1 MRTRLLVFALLLFA
15 VVAGVL
21 TAGDKSM
28 SYIYK
33 RGDNSYTRLSGSI
46 DRIGAVAKRYG
57 SEFVWVRTNG
67 RSYVIRDAATLAAVR
82 NAFREVEAMEPS
94 LREVEKRLKPFEK
107 QMETIEQRVDA
118 FGDQLDDE
126 DLGESTRDAIEAK
139 LRDAEDAMRDVER
152 RMAGIEREME
162 RLEREVE
169 KREEVAEERFERLVK
184 RAIESGV
191 AEKAD

>member
-28 SYIYK
+28 SYVYK
-33 RGDNSYTRLSGSI
+33 RGDSSYTRLSGPISM
-46 DRIGAVAKRYG
+46 IGAVAKRYG
-57 SEFVWVRTNG
+57 REFVWVRTNG
-67 RSYVIRDAATLAAVR
+67 RSYVIRDAATLTAVR

-94 LREVEKRLKPFEK
+94 LREVEKRLQPFER
-107 QMETIEQRVDA
+107 QMETIEERVDA

-126 DLGESTRDAIEAK
+126 NLGDSTRDAIEAK
-139 LRDAEDAMRDVER
+139 LRDAENDLRDVER

-162 RLEREVE
+162 RLEKEVE
-169 KREEVAEERFERLVK
+169 KREEVAEERFERIVK
-184 RAIESGV
+184 RAIETGV
-191 AEKAD
+191 AERAD

>member
-1 MRTRLLVFALLLFA
+1 MRTRWLVFALLLFA
-15 VVAGVL
+15 VAAGVL

-33 RGDNSYTRLSGSI
+33 RGDSSYTRLSGSI
-46 DRIGAVAKRYG
+46 GKIGEVAKRYG
-57 SEFVWVRTNG
+57 GEFVWVRTNG
-67 RSYVIRDAATLAAVR
+67 RSFVIRDAATLSAVR
-82 NAFREVEAMEPS
+82 DAFREVEAMEPS
-94 LREVEKRLKPFEK
+94 LREVEERLNPFERE
-107 QMETIEQRVDA
+107 METIEERVDT

-126 DLGESTRDAIEAK
+126 HLGESARDAIEAK
-139 LRDAEDAMRDVER
+139 LRDAEDDMRDVER

-162 RLEREVE
+162 RLEKEVE
-169 KREEVAEERFERLVK
+169 KREEVAEERFERIVK

>member
-15 VVAGVL
+15 VAAGVL
-21 TAGDKSM
+21 TAGDRSM

-33 RGDNSYTRLSGSI
+33 RGDGLYTRMSGSI
-46 DRIGAVAKRYG
+46 DKIGAVAKRYG

-82 NAFREVEAMEPS
+82 DAFREVEAMEPS
-94 LREVEKRLKPFEK
+94 LREVENRLKPFEK
-107 QMETIEQRVDA
+107 QMDAIEERVDT

-126 DLGESTRDAIEAK
+126 HLGESRRDAIEAK
-139 LRDAEDAMRDVER
+139 LRDAEDDMRDVER

-162 RLEREVE
+162 RLEKEVE
-169 KREEVAEERFERLVK
+169 KREEVAEGRFERIVE

-191 AEKAD
+191 AAKAD

>member
-1 MRTRLLVFALLLFA
+1 MRTRLLVFALLLLA
-15 VVAGVL
+15 VTAGVL

-33 RGDNSYTRLSGSI
+33 RGDGLYTRMSGSI

-94 LREVEKRLKPFEK
+94 LREVERRLKPFEN
-107 QMETIEQRVDA
+107 QMEEVEQRVDA

-139 LRDAEDAMRDVER
+139 LHDAERDMRDVER
-152 RMAGIEREME
+152 RMAVIEREME
-162 RLEREVE
+162 RLDKEVE
-169 KREEVAEERFERLVK
+169 KREEVAEGRFETIVK
-184 RAIESGV
+184 RAIENGV